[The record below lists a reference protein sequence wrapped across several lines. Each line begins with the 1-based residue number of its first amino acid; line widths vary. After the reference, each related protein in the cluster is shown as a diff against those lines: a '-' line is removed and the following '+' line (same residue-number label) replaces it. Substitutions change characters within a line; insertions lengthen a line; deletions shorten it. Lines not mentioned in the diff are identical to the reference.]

1 MGAPMMRSTRQ
12 VLAFLDDTPVAALVA
27 ETAATVAHATDS
39 VLRLMSIEESD
50 LVDAEIVRELER
62 DDVVFGVLGGR
73 SLASKPELLGHVAHA
88 VATSSRRSLIIV
100 PPTAKPLTGANL
112 RFLLPLDGH
121 SRTTNAVV
129 PVVSELLAPIGTI
142 VPVHVFDKSNLPM
155 FFTSPEDRAV
165 LADDFAARHFGG
177 AVAAT
182 ARPRLCIGLPADEI
196 IAAIDREEPDAVV
209 LCWSQRFDE
218 GRAEVIRRLLAD
230 GRVPIVLH
238 PSGDRGQSDAPL
250 SS

>member
-1 MGAPMMRSTRQ
+1 MTGPVKPNAKR
-12 VLAFLDDTPVAALVA
+12 VVAFVDDTPVATLVA
-27 ETAATVAHATDS
+27 ETAATVAHAVDAE
-39 VLRLMSIEESD
+39 LNMISIDESD
-50 LVDAEIVRELER
+50 VVDAEIVRLLEN

-88 VATSSRRSLIIV
+88 VATNSQRSLIIV
-100 PPTAKPLTGANL
+100 PPTATPLTGSNL
-112 RFLLPLDGH
+112 RFLLPLDGK

-129 PVVSELLAPIGTI
+129 PVVADLLAPIGTI
-142 VPVHVFDKSNLPM
+142 VVVHVFDSSTVPM

-177 AVAAT
+177 VAET
-182 ARPRLCIGLPADEI
+182 TVQPRLCVGRPADEI

-209 LCWSQRFDE
+209 VCWSQRIDA

-230 GRVPIVLH
+230 GRVPIILH
-238 PSGDRGQSDAPL
+238 PAGEE
-250 SS
+250 